1 MITEFITRL
10 VYGLIK
16 HKKMGYR
23 SQVIIGIPK
32 EEKEN
37 LFKLKN
43 GDKRNVFEDL
53 FSLQLENSEGM
64 LIYESN
70 FELKWEHYYTD
81 VKLITDFLNDL
92 EEREKKVFAVA
103 IGEDQVVHS
112 EIGDYFDYVEIYLSV
127 SYFE

>member
-1 MITEFITRL
+1 
-10 VYGLIK
+10 
-16 HKKMGYR
+16 MGYR

-70 FELKWEHYYTD
+70 FELKWDHYYTD

-103 IGEDQVVHS
+103 IGEDQVIHS